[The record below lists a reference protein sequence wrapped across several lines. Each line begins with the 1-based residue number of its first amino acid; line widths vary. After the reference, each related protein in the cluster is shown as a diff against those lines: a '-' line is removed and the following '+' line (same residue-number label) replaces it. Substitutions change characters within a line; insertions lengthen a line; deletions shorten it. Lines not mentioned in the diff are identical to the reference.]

1 MASFSPGNSITR
13 VAGQS
18 LLSKVSFLEDFHQGS
33 GWSATD
39 DIGSFDLVGGSASL
53 TLSDAELNGV
63 AIITSNS
70 TTATSIT
77 QNGEPWKLGA
87 SKTITFE
94 TRVALT
100 DADGMSFFAGLCI
113 TNVAPFTTSL
123 TDYVGFFSTD
133 GSIKYGCG
141 KDNNNVPGSGTSG
154 ETDADSGVDFAD
166 TTWAVLQFVVHGTSS
181 VDFYVN
187 GALVGRIE
195 ATLPDNE
202 NLTAHVGMVGSAEVI
217 WVDYV
222 AVESD
227 RDTAA

>member
-1 MASFSPGNSITR
+1 MSTQGNSINR

-18 LLSKVSFLEDFHQGS
+18 LKSKVLLDEDFIQGS
-33 GWSATD
+33 SWSATD
-39 DIGSFDLVGGSASL
+39 DIATFDLVGASATL
-53 TLSDAELNGV
+53 TLSDVELNGV

-70 TTATSIT
+70 TTATNIQ
-77 QNGEPWKLGA
+77 QNGEPYALGVN
-87 SKTITFE
+87 KKIIFE

-113 TNVAPFTTSL
+113 PNVAPFTTSL
-123 TDYVGFFSTD
+123 TDYVGFFTTD
-133 GSIKYGCG
+133 GNIKYGCG

-166 TTWAVLQFVVHGTSS
+166 TTWAVLQFVVNGTNS

-187 GALVGRIE
+187 GAHVGRVD
-195 ATLPDNE
+195 TNLPDNE
-202 NLTAHVGMVGSAEVI
+202 PLTAHVGMVGSGEVI

-222 AVESD
+222 VVESD

>member
-18 LLSKVSFLEDFHQGS
+18 LLSKVEFHEDFIQGS

-39 DIGSFDLVGGSASL
+39 DIGSFDLVGSSATL
-53 TLSDAELNGV
+53 TLSDVELNGV

-70 TTATSIT
+70 TTATNIQ
-77 QNGEPWKLGA
+77 QNGRPFKLA
-87 SKTITFE
+87 ANRRITFE

-113 TNVAPFTTSL
+113 PNVAPFTTSL
-123 TDYVGFFSTD
+123 TDYIGFFTTNGVISF
-133 GSIKYGCG
+133 GCG

-154 ETDADSGVDFAD
+154 ETDVASSVSFAD
-166 TTWAVLQFVVHGTSS
+166 TTWAVLQFVVNGTSS

-187 GALVGRIE
+187 GTQVGRIE

-202 NLTAHVGMVGSAEVI
+202 ALVAHVGMVGSSEVI